1 MESLPDSTA
10 ADQKTEP
17 DLIGGHEEQDG
28 AVDSGRRT
36 PRPSLLLGN
45 EEELEI
51 HGELHKERDA
61 VDDGVLLAAPVS

>member
-28 AVDSGRRT
+28 A
-36 PRPSLLLGN
+36 SLLLGN